1 MPTKNIVNDHHL
13 EVEDQ
18 ISNDQES
25 SFELDQIYGSPQ
37 AKNPSKDFS
46 KTPMYILAESGNV
59 TAKLGE
65 TAYLN
70 CRVRGIRYETVS
82 WVRHED
88 THLLTIGR

>member
-1 MPTKNIVNDHHL
+1 MPTRKIVNDHHS

-18 ISNDQES
+18 TSNDQGS

-37 AKNPSKDFS
+37 AQNPSKDFS
-46 KTPMYILAESGNV
+46 KAPTFIYAQSGNV

-82 WVRHED
+82 WIRHED
-88 THLLTIGR
+88 THLLTVGR